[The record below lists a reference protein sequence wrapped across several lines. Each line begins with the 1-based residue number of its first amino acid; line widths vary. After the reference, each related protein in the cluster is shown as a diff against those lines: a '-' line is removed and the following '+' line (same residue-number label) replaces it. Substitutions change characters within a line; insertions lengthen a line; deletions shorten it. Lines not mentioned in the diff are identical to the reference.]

1 VKLTISQKL
10 TGFYKKKKNQK
21 EKLPPP
27 VVPVR
32 RPQGED

>member
-1 VKLTISQKL
+1 MNLTISHKL
-10 TGFYKKKKNQK
+10 TGIHKKKKNQK

-27 VVPVR
+27 VLPVR